1 MGAGLGGGSADA
13 AFTLLLLNEKYQL
26 NLSTEQLQ
34 DYALQLGSDCP
45 FFIINKP
52 CLGTGRGEILRT
64 IDLDLSRYSFIL
76 IYPGIH
82 IPSAWAFSQIT
93 PAVPEHSVQNSILK
107 PVEQWKELL
116 RNDFEEPVCRHY
128 PELKA
133 IKDTLYKAGAVYAS
147 MTGSGSAFYG
157 IFEKNRIP
165 GMQWPSSYSIYR
177 LF

>member
-82 IPSAWAFSQIT
+82 IPSAWAF
-93 PAVPEHSVQNSILK
+93 PK
-107 PVEQWKELL
+107 LL
-116 RNDFEEPVCRHY
+116 PLFRNIP
-128 PELKA
+128 
-133 IKDTLYKAGAVYAS
+133 YKIVY
-147 MTGSGSAFYG
+147 
-157 IFEKNRIP
+157 
-165 GMQWPSSYSIYR
+165 
-177 LF
+177 